1 MSRWWG
7 FALGSAV
14 VLAAGAALAGSPE
27 PSPSKHKEK
36 SFQFFNMETDSGY
49 LGIVIKDLEG
59 SSVRG
64 ARVEEVRDDSPA
76 AKAGLKEGDVVVRF
90 DGETVRSAEQLR
102 RLVRE
107 TPPGRDVAV
116 AVTRNGAEQK
126 LTATLE
132 KAHNQEFAERWPFA
146 GAPPA
151 PPGAPMPP
159 DAPDFRFA
167 PEDMGPGVREFH
179 RELRMGPQHVALPG
193 PRKLGVQY
201 QEISGQLA
209 KYFHVEGDEG
219 ILVVSVDENGPAAK
233 AGVKAGDVIMKIDGK
248 AVSDSEDVRREVSA
262 LESGKETSLTVQ
274 REGRPLDLK
283 LTVGGKKPAPDP
295 KSTT

>member
-7 FALGSAV
+7 FTLGSAV
-14 VLAAGAALAGSPE
+14 ILAAGAALAAPSE
-27 PSPSKHKEK
+27 PSPSKHKDK
-36 SFQFFNMETDSGY
+36 SFEFFNIETDGGY

-59 SSVRG
+59 ASVRG
-64 ARVEEVRDDSPA
+64 ARVEEVREDSPA

-90 DGETVRSAEQLR
+90 DGEAVRSAEQLR

-107 TPPGRDVAV
+107 TPPGREVAI

-126 LTATLE
+126 LTATLDKGQNRE
-132 KAHNQEFAERWPFA
+132 LAERWPFA

-151 PPGAPMPP
+151 PPGAPVP
-159 DAPDFRFA
+159 PDFRFA
-167 PEDMGPGVREFH
+167 PEDMGPGVRELH
-179 RELRMGPQHVALPG
+179 RDLRLGPQHVRLPG

-209 KYFHVEGDEG
+209 KYFHVDGDEG
-219 ILVVSVDENGPAAK
+219 ILVVSVDDDGPAAK
-233 AGVKAGDVIMKIDGK
+233 AGVKAGDVLTKIDGK
-248 AVSDSEDVRREVSA
+248 AVTDSEDVRREVGA
-262 LESGKETSLTVQ
+262 LESGKEATLTLQ
-274 REGRPLDLK
+274 RDGHTLDLK
-283 LTVGGKKPAPDP
+283 LTVGGKVPPPEP

>member
-14 VLAAGAALAGSPE
+14 ILAAGAALAASPE
-27 PSPSKHKEK
+27 PSPSKHKDK
-36 SFQFFNMETDSGY
+36 SFEFFNMETDGGY

-59 SSVRG
+59 AAVRG
-64 ARVEEVRDDSPA
+64 ARVEEVREDSPA
-76 AKAGLKEGDVVVRF
+76 AKAGLKEGDIVVRF
-90 DGETVRSAEQLR
+90 DGESVRSAGQLR
-102 RLVRE
+102 RLVGE
-107 TPPGRDVAV
+107 TPPGREVTI

-132 KAHNQEFAERWPFA
+132 KGHNREFAERWPFT

-151 PPGAPMPP
+151 PPGAPIP
-159 DAPDFRFA
+159 PDFRFA
-167 PEDMGPGVREFH
+167 PEDMGPGMREFH
-179 RELRMGPQHVALPG
+179 RELRMGPHHAALPG

-209 KYFHVEGDEG
+209 KYFRLEADEG
-219 ILVVSVDENGPAAK
+219 ILVVSVDEDGPAAK
-233 AGVKAGDVIMKIDGK
+233 AGLKAGDVILKIDGK
-248 AVSDSEDVRREVSA
+248 AVTDSEDVRREVGA
-262 LESGKETSLTVQ
+262 LQSGKEASLTVQ
-274 REGRPLDLK
+274 RDGRPLDLK
-283 LTVGGKKPAPDP
+283 LTVGGKIPVVEP

>member
-14 VLAAGAALAGSPE
+14 ILAAGAALAASPE
-27 PSPSKHKEK
+27 PDPGKHGDK
-36 SFQFFNMETDSGY
+36 SFQFFDIEIGGGY

-59 SSVRG
+59 ASARG

-90 DGETVRSAEQLR
+90 DGENVRSAEQLR

-107 TPPGRDVAV
+107 TPPGHEVAI

-126 LTATLE
+126 VTATLE
-132 KAHNQEFAERWPFA
+132 KGQDRGFVGRRPFA
-146 GAPPA
+146 GAPPVPPGGPA
-151 PPGAPMPP
+151 PP
-159 DAPDFRFA
+159 DFPFA

-179 RELRMGPQHVALPG
+179 RELRMGPHHVALPG

-209 KYFHVEGDEG
+209 KFFRLEGDEG

-233 AGVKAGDVIMKIDGK
+233 AGVKAGDVIVKIDGK

-262 LESGKETSLTVQ
+262 LEPGKDASLTVQ
-274 REGRPLDLK
+274 RDGRPLDLK
-283 LTVGGKKPAPDP
+283 LTVGGKVPAPEP